1 MNRRDF
7 QIQAAA
13 ALFAAGLPNVFAVQ
27 VRDDDSDWRAL
38 ERRCGGRL
46 GVAVLRPDG
55 RLAGHRGD
63 ERFPMCST
71 FKWVAAA
78 LVLQRVDRGQEK
90 LDRRVRFGR
99 EALVA
104 YAPVTEKRVG
114 GDGMTIAE
122 LCEAAITWSDNGA
135 ANLLLDSFGGP
146 PAVTRFAR
154 ELGDPVTRLDRVEPQ
169 LNEGKPGDPRD
180 TTSPAAMARLLRSA
194 LTGDALSAAS
204 RARLAEWMMAT
215 QTNGKRLRADLPPGW
230 RMGSKT
236 GTGPRGSTNDVGFFY
251 APGSTQPIF
260 VAVYMTGTKAPQPQ
274 REAVIAE
281 VARSIT
287 RRAG

>member
-7 QIQAAA
+7 QIRAAA
-13 ALFAAGLPNVFAVQ
+13 AMFAAGLPNAFAAQ
-27 VRDDDSDWRAL
+27 LRDGGNDWPAL
-38 ERRCGGRL
+38 ERRSGGRL
-46 GVAVLRPDG
+46 GVAILRPDG
-55 RLAGHRGD
+55 SMISHRGD

-71 FKWVAAA
+71 FKWVTAA
-78 LVLQRVDRGQEK
+78 LVLQRVDRGKEK

-99 EALVA
+99 EVLVA

-114 GDGMTIAE
+114 GDGMTVAE

-154 ELGDPVTRLDRVEPQ
+154 QLGDPVTRLDRIEPQ

-180 TTSPAAMARLLRSA
+180 TTSAAAMARLLRTA
-194 LTGDALSAAS
+194 LTGDALSPAS
-204 RARLAEWMMAT
+204 RERLAAWMMAT

-236 GTGPRGSTNDVGFFY
+236 GTGARGSTNDVGFFY

-260 VAVYMTGTKAPQPQ
+260 VAVYITGTKAERSQC
-274 REAVIAE
+274 EAVIAD
-281 VARSIT
+281 VARSVT
-287 RRAG
+287 RGT